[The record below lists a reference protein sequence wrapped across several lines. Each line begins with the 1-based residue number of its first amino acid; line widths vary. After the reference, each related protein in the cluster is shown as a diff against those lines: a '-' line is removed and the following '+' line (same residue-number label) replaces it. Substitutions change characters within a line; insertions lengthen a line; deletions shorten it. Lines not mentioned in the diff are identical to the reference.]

1 MEDEGGLQDHLSGLG
16 ATDGRWHHIAVTW
29 RSSDGQ
35 VKLYD
40 NGREV
45 GGVGR
50 GVLRCGVLWCAVLRC
65 GVLRCGVKVR
75 CAATVR
81 VF

>member
-1 MEDEGGLQDHLSGLG
+1 MEDEGVLSDHLSGLG
-16 ATDGRWHHIAVTW
+16 STDGRWHHVAVTW

-45 GGVGR
+45 SE
-50 GVLRCGVLWCAVLRC
+50 
-65 GVLRCGVKVR
+65 
-75 CAATVR
+75 
-81 VF
+81 